1 MRLYEVTDPDYM
13 NMVRRDCKPFL
24 EQSGDKKVYRGIRK
38 NYSEVFFK
46 VTVRQDRKP
55 LSFNSVEHA
64 LLIDAFEKGGFT
76 ANRNNSMFCTGSL
89 RHAKSYGTAY
99 EVYPIGYFSF
109 TWSPEV
115 YDLTREFRKLI
126 GDGVVKQVFADDVYY
141 DADKITYGHH
151 IPDAK
156 DFVDG
161 KLKMSDYYAKYGDDK
176 FLPTKLPYTLVG
188 DGLVGWVKEN
198 YQDHDWES
206 AISSGNEIMIA
217 CEGYWMLENEILQSL
232 ELFE

>member
-89 RHAKSYGTAY
+89 RHTKSYGTAY
-99 EVYPIGYFSF
+99 EVYPIGDFSF
-109 TWSPEV
+109 TWSPKIR
-115 YDLTREFRKLI
+115 DLFTTWYEFVRTYP
-126 GDGVVKQVFADDVYY
+126 VKQIFPDDL
-141 DADKITYGHH
+141 
-151 IPDAK
+151 
-156 DFVDG
+156 
-161 KLKMSDYYAKYGDDK
+161 KLKDTQFARAAQFD
-176 FLPTKLPYTLVG
+176 
-188 DGLVGWVKEN
+188 
-198 YQDHDWES
+198 
-206 AISSGNEIMIA
+206 
-217 CEGYWMLENEILQSL
+217 
-232 ELFE
+232 